1 MSIQSC
7 LFLIKWTQSRWFEW
21 HTSPTE
27 KKKEDLPILFG
38 NLVLPDKTSNQTL
51 IVELNSNYE
60 IGLLN
65 ILENIQMNTVNQNVG
80 AFLIN
85 LYTFNHNLY
94 PYNLTMVFFNS
105 FCSESDLHV
114 LCTVVQRSPAAKPS
128 AWSKLLVHDF
138 FFLNHVES
146 WRSAR
151 LQIWSTNASNLWLRV
166 AMDTH
171 QHIPSQKTLHSLRP
185 TSSHYW

>member
-27 KKKEDLPILFG
+27 KKEDLPILFG

-80 AFLIN
+80 AF
-85 LYTFNHNLY
+85 
-94 PYNLTMVFFNS
+94 
-105 FCSESDLHV
+105 
-114 LCTVVQRSPAAKPS
+114 
-128 AWSKLLVHDF
+128 
-138 FFLNHVES
+138 
-146 WRSAR
+146 
-151 LQIWSTNASNLWLRV
+151 
-166 AMDTH
+166 
-171 QHIPSQKTLHSLRP
+171 
-185 TSSHYW
+185 